1 MQETFI
7 KIDSLQRLEYTAF
20 YIMFLKIV
28 INK

>member
-20 YIMFLKIV
+20 YMFLKIV